1 MSAAMDMHAFNR
13 GIIAEFRENAG
24 KVGGM
29 FEGAPMLILHTV
41 GAKSGSHRENPLMYR
56 QEGDRRF
63 IFASAAG
70 APVHPSWYHN
80 LRATPAV
87 EIEVGSDREVV
98 LARPLDEPERSEVY
112 GRQAAE
118 VPQFGEYEQQA
129 GDRVIPV
136 VELVSA

>member
-1 MSAAMDMHAFNR
+1 MSAEMDMKAFNR
-13 GIIAEFRENAG
+13 RIAAEFRENGG

-41 GAKSGSHRENPLMYR
+41 GAKSGEARENPLIYR

-70 APVHPSWYHN
+70 APVHPSWFHN
-80 LRATPAV
+80 LRVNPDV
-87 EIEVGSDREVV
+87 EIEIGTDRIR
-98 LARPLDEPERSEVY
+98 ARAVTLGEPERSQIY
-112 GRQAAE
+112 GRQATE
-118 VPQFGEYEQQA
+118 VPQFAEYEQQA

-136 VELVSA
+136 VELVA